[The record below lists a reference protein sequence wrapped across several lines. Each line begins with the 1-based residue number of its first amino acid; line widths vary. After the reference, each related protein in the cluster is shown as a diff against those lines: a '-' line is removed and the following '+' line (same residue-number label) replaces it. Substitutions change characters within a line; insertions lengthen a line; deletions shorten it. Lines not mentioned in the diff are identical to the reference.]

1 MPDPKDLVPVLF
13 DAALSGINDV
23 VDGGQD
29 LFDTI
34 TDFVS
39 GNDDNDL
46 QSELE
51 HVIKRNVTLTDDE
64 IDSAIAWTKP
74 LMADLG
80 HATVPRYPRGHA
92 KAGEIMPIKGVKFV
106 LDQTAPLG
114 VRVNM
119 FSREVTP
126 RTVRE
131 AYKKGF
137 EDGVKSRTRRRRVSV

>member
-13 DAALSGINDV
+13 DAGLSAINDV

-39 GNDDNDL
+39 GNDDNDM

-51 HVIKRNVTLTDDE
+51 HVIDRNVTLTDDE
-64 IDSAIAWTKP
+64 KNSAIAWLKP

-106 LDQTAPLG
+106 KDQTAPLG

-126 RTVRE
+126 KSERKS
-131 AYKKGF
+131 YKKGF
-137 EDGVKSRTRRRRVSV
+137 QDGVNSRTKRRRVTV